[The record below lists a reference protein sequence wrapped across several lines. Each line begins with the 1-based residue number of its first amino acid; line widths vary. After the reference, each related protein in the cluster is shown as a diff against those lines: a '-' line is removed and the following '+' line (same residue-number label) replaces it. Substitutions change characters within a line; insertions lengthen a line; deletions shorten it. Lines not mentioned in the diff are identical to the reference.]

1 MIINNNNNNNN
12 NDNDNDNDNHND
24 NNGNFIKCFS
34 LHTYTIVN
42 LSHIGNLRL
51 AI

>member
-1 MIINNNNNNNN
+1 MTYITHEKALSIILEVANNNN
-12 NDNDNDNDNHND
+12 

-42 LSHIGNLRL
+42 LSHKGNLRL